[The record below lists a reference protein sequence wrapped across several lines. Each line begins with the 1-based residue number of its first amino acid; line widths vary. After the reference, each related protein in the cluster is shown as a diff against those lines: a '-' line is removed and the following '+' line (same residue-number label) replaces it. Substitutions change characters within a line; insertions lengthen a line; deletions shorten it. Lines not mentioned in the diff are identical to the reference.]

1 VNTFRYLNKIF
12 HCEDVSIEALA
23 RAVGTPTYIYSQ
35 KEISSR
41 CQELIHGFSS
51 YPTLICYAV
60 KANSNLSILREIARH
75 GIGADLVSVGELE
88 RALTVGINPQR
99 IVFSG
104 VGKTP
109 FEMERALRAGILFFN
124 VESTFELESLSQ
136 VARSLGV
143 RAPVSLRINPNIDAK
158 TNAKIA
164 TGLYTTKFGLPE
176 QDLPFLADLI
186 ARDPHLELVGIACHI
201 GSQIVEL
208 APLEKASQRMAD
220 LATALIN
227 RGHSLKYL
235 DLGGGLGIRY
245 HEENPPSVQAYA
257 QTLIAAAQKTGLTLV
272 IEPGRSII
280 GNAGILLTR
289 VIGIK
294 RTPDRE
300 FVVIDAAMND
310 LIRPTLYEAYH
321 DIVPIVGPWDET
333 ATTLCDFVGPVCETG
348 DYIAKNRYFA
358 PCQAGDLLAIRSC
371 GAYGWSMASQ
381 YNSRPRPAEIL
392 VSEAVWSTIRPR
404 ESLDSLWES
413 ELQALSS
420 VGTNSVLGLS

>member
-1 VNTFRYLNKIF
+1 MSSFKYLHKSY
-12 HCEDVSIEALA
+12 HCDDVSLEQLA
-23 RAVGTPTYIYSQ
+23 RAVGTPTYVYSQ
-35 KEISSR
+35 KEIATR
-41 CQELIHGFSS
+41 CQDLIQAFSP

-88 RALTVGINPQR
+88 RALKVGVEPR
-99 IVFSG
+99 HIVFSG

-109 FEMERALRAGILFFN
+109 SEMRRALSAGILFFN
-124 VESTFELESLSQ
+124 VESTFELEALSQ
-136 VARSLGV
+136 VASSLGV
-143 RAPVSLRINPNIDAK
+143 KAPISLRINPNIDAK

-176 QDLPFLADLI
+176 QDLPALADMI

-208 APLEKASQRMAD
+208 GPLEKASERMAD
-220 LATALIN
+220 LALSLRQHGHAL
-227 RGHSLKYL
+227 RYL
-235 DLGGGLGIRY
+235 DLGGGLGIQY
-245 HEENPPSVQAYA
+245 HQETPPSAQSYA
-257 QTLIAAAQKTGLTLV
+257 QTLIRAAQRTGLTLV

-280 GNAGILLTR
+280 GNAGVLLTK

-294 RTPDRE
+294 RTPERE
-300 FVVIDAAMND
+300 FVIIDAAMND

-321 DIVPIVGPWDET
+321 DIVPVVQAQDGA

-348 DYIAKNRYFA
+348 DYIAKNRQSVPPRA
-358 PCQAGDLLAIRSC
+358 NDLLVIRSC

-381 YNSRPRPAEIL
+381 YNSRPRPAEIM
-392 VSEAVWSTIRPR
+392 VSGSTWSTIRPR
-404 ESLDSLWES
+404 ESLESLWEP
-413 ELQALSS
+413 ELKAL
-420 VGTNSVLGLS
+420 TAANTTLPPL

>member
-1 VNTFRYLNKIF
+1 MSTFRYLNKIL
-12 HCEDVSIEALA
+12 HCEDVSIEALV

-41 CQELIHGFSS
+41 CQELIKGFSS

-60 KANSNLSILREIARH
+60 KANSNLSILREIGRH

-109 FEMERALRAGILFFN
+109 FEMERALKAGILFFN

-136 VARSLGV
+136 IARSLGV
-143 RAPVSLRINPNIDAK
+143 TAPVSLRINPNIDAK

-164 TGLYTTKFGLPE
+164 TGLYSTKFGLPE
-176 QDLPFLADLI
+176 HDLPLLADLI

-245 HEENPPSVQAYA
+245 HDENPPSVQSYA
-257 QTLIAAAQKTGLTLV
+257 QTLIAAAKKTGLTLV
-272 IEPGRSII
+272 IEPGRSIM
-280 GNAGILLTR
+280 GNAGILLTQ

-321 DIVPIVGPWDET
+321 DIVPIVDPENET
-333 ATTLCDFVGPVCETG
+333 TKILCDFVGPVCETG
-348 DYIAKNRYFA
+348 DYIAKNRYFV

-392 VSEAVWSTIRPR
+392 VSGSVWSTVRPR

-413 ELQALSS
+413 ELQALSA
-420 VGTNSVLGLS
+420 VGTNSVSSLS